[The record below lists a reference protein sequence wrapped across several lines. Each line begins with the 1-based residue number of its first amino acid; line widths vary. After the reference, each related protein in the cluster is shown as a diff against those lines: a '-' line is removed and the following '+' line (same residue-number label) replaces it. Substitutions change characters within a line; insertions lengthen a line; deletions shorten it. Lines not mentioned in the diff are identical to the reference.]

1 MGAGLNQALAGSVGT
16 AMTIKR
22 SAISRRR
29 ALAGAAGVAVPVLAA
44 CGDEGGDT
52 SSTSAD
58 TSSDRTDTSAA
69 DPDTSAAKPD
79 TSAGDG
85 IPTSEVPVGGGLIQ
99 DDVVITQPAEGDFKA
114 FTAVCT
120 HQSCLVTQV
129 SDGFIICPCHGSH
142 FAIDTGEPTSDSLAQ
157 APLAAVELTVKR
169 DRITVG

>member
-1 MGAGLNQALAGSVGT
+1 
-16 AMTIKR
+16 MTIKR
-22 SAISRRR
+22 STISRRR
-29 ALAGAAGVAVPVLAA
+29 AMAGAATAGVAVPVLAA

-52 SSTSAD
+52 SSTSTD
-58 TSSDRTDTSAA
+58 TSSARTDTSSARTDTSAA
-69 DPDTSAAKPD
+69 NPDTSAANPD

-99 DDVVITQPAEGDFKA
+99 DDVVITQPTEGDFKA

-157 APLAAVELTVKR
+157 APLAAVDLTVKR
-169 DRITVG
+169 DQITVG